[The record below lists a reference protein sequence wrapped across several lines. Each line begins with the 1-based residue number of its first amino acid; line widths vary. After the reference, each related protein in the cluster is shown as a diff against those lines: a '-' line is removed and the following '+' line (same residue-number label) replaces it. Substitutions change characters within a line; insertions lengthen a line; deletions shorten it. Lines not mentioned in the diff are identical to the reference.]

1 MRAVRFAPLLFAGL
15 AVLPAC
21 SDENNDIS
29 EPLTVSWLEWADS
42 VTAGVPFGVRVYG
55 VILRSRDYLRILV
68 QVNGDNVTIQPYS
81 VGPPCNSACTSRFF
95 VYDTLMWVPAIA
107 ATSPRTV
114 TLWAPSSDASI
125 VRRFGSLTV
134 SSDTVVQPLTR
145 SVGAGSGLRDSFG
158 CYVIR
163 RGLLL
168 QSRLVSADQSPTWA
182 PGFTGFV
189 YGRVDPVLGSP
200 CVLEAPVILVDSI
213 GT

>member
-1 MRAVRFAPLLFAGL
+1 
-15 AVLPAC
+15 
-21 SDENNDIS
+21 
-29 EPLTVSWLEWADS
+29 
-42 VTAGVPFGVRVYG
+42 VPFGVRVYG
-55 VILRSRDYLRILV
+55 VVLRSRDYLRIV
-68 QVNGDNVTIQPYS
+68 VEVNGDNITIRPYS
-81 VGPPCNSACTSRFF
+81 LAPPCNSACLSRFF

-107 ATSPRTV
+107 ATSARTV

-134 SSDTVVQPLTR
+134 SPDTVVQPLTR
-145 SVGAGSGLRDSFG
+145 SVVSGNGLRDSLG
-158 CYVIR
+158 CYVIS

-200 CVLEAPVILVDSI
+200 CALEAPVILVDSI

>member
-21 SDENNDIS
+21 SDEKNDIS

-42 VTAGVPFGVRVYG
+42 VTSGVRFGVRVYG
-55 VILRSRDYLRILV
+55 VILRSRGYLRIVV
-68 QVNGDNVTIQPYS
+68 QVNGDNVTIRPYS
-81 VGPPCNSACTSRFF
+81 VGPPCNSACLAQYF

-107 ATSPRTV
+107 APSPRTV
-114 TLWAPSSDASI
+114 TLWAPSSDAAI
-125 VRRFGSLTV
+125 VRRFGSTIV
-134 SSDTVVQPLTR
+134 SPDTVVQPLTR
-145 SVGAGSGLRDSFG
+145 SVGAGYGLRDSFG
-158 CYVIR
+158 CYVIS

-168 QSRLVSADQSPTWA
+168 KSRLVSADQSPTWA

-200 CVLEAPVILVDSI
+200 CVLDAPVILVDSI

>member
-1 MRAVRFAPLLFAGL
+1 MRAARFAPLLFVGL
-15 AVLPAC
+15 ALVPAC
-21 SDENNDIS
+21 NDEKNDIS
-29 EPLTVSWLEWADS
+29 EPLTVSWLEWGDS

-55 VILRSRDYLRILV
+55 VVLRSRDYLRIV
-68 QVNGDNVTIQPYS
+68 VEVNGDNITIRPYS
-81 VGPPCNSACTSRFF
+81 LAPPCNSACLSRFF

-107 ATSPRTV
+107 ATSARTV

-134 SSDTVVQPLTR
+134 SPDTVVQPLTR
-145 SVGAGSGLRDSFG
+145 SVGSGNGLRDSLG
-158 CYVIR
+158 CYVIS

-200 CVLEAPVILVDSI
+200 CALEAPVILVDSI